1 MITKI
6 EAHNYRCFPEL
17 AIDLD
22 RYQVLAGPN
31 GAGKTTLLDISVLI
45 GDMIRRQRVVA
56 AFLELGEAG
65 RAARATTL
73 TELLYKGVG
82 DTVGFAFEARL
93 PADVSGELASLS
105 AGPAISDRRLPTHLR
120 YELRL
125 TVSPRT
131 LSVSDEYLFLLNEED
146 SRVQDR
152 VAERYEDLP
161 SWLSWTE
168 GGPRY
173 PAWQPVMVREENSVV
188 RYFPE
193 VETRPT
199 TESTARRPP
208 RSRRPPAEIP
218 PDIRPIQIPAEQL
231 ALGTVPPDRTIFPAA
246 VWFMELLRDRVI
258 FFDPDWEMLRRPA
271 PPGMPRRLVSTGQNL
286 PWLAL
291 DLQSSN
297 EDEFASWID
306 HVRTALPQIRSIEA
320 REREEDHRAYFSVEY
335 EGGYRVTSSGLSDGT
350 LRILAIT
357 IIPFLPEEALPR
369 ILVIEEPENGLHPQ
383 AIETALESLGML
395 YESQVWLST
404 HSPIVLAQ
412 TKLRD
417 VLATQLGEDGTVTV
431 VPGDKHP
438 RLRNWRGTID
448 LGSLFAAGVLS

>member
-1 MITKI
+1 ML
-6 EAHNYRCFPEL
+6 PEL
-17 AIDLD
+17 AIGLD
-22 RYQVLAGPN
+22 RYHVLAGPN
-31 GAGKTTLLDISVLI
+31 GAGKTTLLDISMLI

-56 AFLELGEAG
+56 AFLERSEAG

-73 TELLYKGVG
+73 LDLLYKGVG
-82 DTVGFAFEARL
+82 ETVGFAFEAKL
-93 PADVSGELASLS
+93 PLEVSSELASLS
-105 AGPAISDRRLPTHLR
+105 VGTAISGRRLPTHLR

-125 TVSPRT
+125 AVTSRS

-146 SRVQDR
+146 SRVLDR
-152 VAERYEDLP
+152 AAERYEDLP

-173 PAWQPVMVREENSVV
+173 PAWQPVMVREENSPA

-193 VETRPT
+193 IATRPT
-199 TESTARRPP
+199 IESTSRRQ
-208 RSRRPPAEIP
+208 SRRPPAEIP

-231 ALGTVPPDRTIFPAA
+231 ALSAVPPDRTIFPAA
-246 VWFMELLRDRVI
+246 VWFMELLRDHVI
-258 FFDPDWEMLRRPA
+258 FFDPDWDMLRSPA
-271 PPGMPRRLVSTGQNL
+271 PPGMPRRLVSSGQNL

-306 HVRTALPQIRSIEA
+306 HVRTALPQIKSIEA
-320 REREEDHRAYFSVEY
+320 REREEDHYAYFSVEY

-350 LRILAIT
+350 LRILAMT
-357 IIPFLPEEALPR
+357 IISFLPEEALPR
-369 ILVIEEPENGLHPQ
+369 LLVMEEPENDLHPQ
-383 AIETALESLGML
+383 AIETALQSLSML
-395 YESQVWLST
+395 YKSQVWLST

-412 TKLRD
+412 TELRN
-417 VLATQLGEDGTVTV
+417 VLATRLGKDGSVAV

-438 RLRNWRGTID
+438 RLRNWSGTLD